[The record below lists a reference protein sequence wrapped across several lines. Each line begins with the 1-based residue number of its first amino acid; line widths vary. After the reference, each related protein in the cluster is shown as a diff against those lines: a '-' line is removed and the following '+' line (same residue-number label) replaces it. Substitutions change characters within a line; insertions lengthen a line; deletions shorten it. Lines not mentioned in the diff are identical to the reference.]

1 MAVEKMSL
9 AKALNESLRKALD
22 TDPKVLIMGEDV
34 GKLGGVFRITDG
46 LQKDFGEGR
55 VIDTPLAESGIV
67 GTAIGLALR
76 GYRPIVEIQFDGFVF
91 PAYDQIVTQL
101 AKMHARALGKVKMP
115 VVIRIPYG
123 GGIGAVE
130 HHSESPEALFAHVAG
145 LKVVS
150 PSNASDAYWMM
161 QQAVQSDDPIIFFEP
176 KRRYWDKGEL
186 DTESI
191 PGPLHKAAVAREGS
205 DLTLVAYGPM
215 VKVCLEAAA
224 AAQEEGK
231 SVEVLDLRSM
241 SPIDFDAVQASVEKT
256 GLLVVVHEAPVF
268 YGSGAEIAARITERC
283 FYHLEAPVLR
293 VGGYHAPTRRPGWR
307 TSTCRVS
314 TGCSMPSTARWRTE
328 ERVVTT
334 MTETSARFRE
344 FKMPDVG
351 EGLTEAEILKW
362 FVQPGD
368 TVTDGQ
374 VVCEV
379 ETAKAAVELPIP
391 FDGVVHEL
399 RFPEGTTVDVGEVI
413 IAVDVAPGS
422 GDAPAEPEPVQEA
435 VAEPAAEEAPKGRQP
450 VLVGYGVAESSTK
463 RRARK
468 GAEIPG
474 PAAAAAQAE
483 INGHRAKVAESRPLA
498 KPPVRKLAKDLGID
512 LATVTPTG
520 EGGVITREDVH
531 AAAAPA
537 PAEAPVRAEE
547 AVAAPAPVEAV
558 APVGRETRIPVKG
571 VRKAIA
577 QAMVGSAFTAPHVT
591 EFVTV
596 DVTRTMKL
604 VAELKEDKDMAG
616 VRVNP
621 LLVIAKALLVAIKRN
636 PAVNAAWDEANQEI
650 VQKHYVNLGI
660 AAATPRGLI
669 VPNIKDAHDKTLPEL
684 GAALADLVST
694 AREGKTSP
702 AAMAGGT
709 VTITN
714 VGVFGVDTG
723 TPILNPGESA
733 ILAVG
738 AIKLQPWVHKGKVKP
753 RQVTTLALSF
763 DHRLVDGELGSKVL
777 ADVAA
782 ILEQPKRLITW
793 G

>member
-1 MAVEKMSL
+1 M
-9 AKALNESLRKALD
+9 
-22 TDPKVLIMGEDV
+22 
-34 GKLGGVFRITDG
+34 
-46 LQKDFGEGR
+46 
-55 VIDTPLAESGIV
+55 
-67 GTAIGLALR
+67 
-76 GYRPIVEIQFDGFVF
+76 
-91 PAYDQIVTQL
+91 
-101 AKMHARALGKVKMP
+101 
-115 VVIRIPYG
+115 
-123 GGIGAVE
+123 
-130 HHSESPEALFAHVAG
+130 
-145 LKVVS
+145 
-150 PSNASDAYWMM
+150 
-161 QQAVQSDDPIIFFEP
+161 
-176 KRRYWDKGEL
+176 
-186 DTESI
+186 
-191 PGPLHKAAVAREGS
+191 
-205 DLTLVAYGPM
+205 
-215 VKVCLEAAA
+215 
-224 AAQEEGK
+224 
-231 SVEVLDLRSM
+231 
-241 SPIDFDAVQASVEKT
+241 
-256 GLLVVVHEAPVF
+256 
-268 YGSGAEIAARITERC
+268 
-283 FYHLEAPVLR
+283 
-293 VGGYHAPTRRPGWR
+293 
-307 TSTCRVS
+307 
-314 TGCSMPSTARWRTE
+314 
-328 ERVVTT
+328 TT

-399 RFPEGTTVDVGEVI
+399 RFPEGTTVDVGQVI
-413 IAVDVAPGS
+413 IAIDVAPGS
-422 GDAPAEPEPVQEA
+422 GDAPAPAPAAAPVQEP
-435 VAEPAAEEAPKGRQP
+435 VETPEAEAEPKGRTP

-463 RRARK
+463 RRPRK
-468 GAEIPG
+468 GAAAAPEAAAVAAAVQAELNGHAAPA
-474 PAAAAAQAE
+474 PAAAPAVPAQA
-483 INGHRAKVAESRPLA
+483 GVPGGRPLA

-520 EGGVITREDVH
+520 KDGIITREDVH
-531 AAAAPA
+531 AAAAPIA
-537 PAEAPVRAEE
+537 AEAPAAVPVAEPV
-547 AVAAPAPVEAV
+547 VAAAAEPHAAV
-558 APVGRETRIPVKG
+558 SSARETRIPVKG

-621 LLVIAKALLVAIKRN
+621 LLIIAKALLVAIKRN
-636 PAVNAAWDEANQEI
+636 PEVNAAWDEANQEI

-669 VPNIKDAHDKTLPEL
+669 VPNIKDAHDQTLPQLAASLGEL
-684 GAALADLVST
+684 VTT
-694 AREGKTSP
+694 ARDGKTSP

-793 G
+793 A

>member
-1 MAVEKMSL
+1 M
-9 AKALNESLRKALD
+9 
-22 TDPKVLIMGEDV
+22 
-34 GKLGGVFRITDG
+34 
-46 LQKDFGEGR
+46 
-55 VIDTPLAESGIV
+55 
-67 GTAIGLALR
+67 
-76 GYRPIVEIQFDGFVF
+76 
-91 PAYDQIVTQL
+91 
-101 AKMHARALGKVKMP
+101 
-115 VVIRIPYG
+115 
-123 GGIGAVE
+123 
-130 HHSESPEALFAHVAG
+130 
-145 LKVVS
+145 
-150 PSNASDAYWMM
+150 
-161 QQAVQSDDPIIFFEP
+161 
-176 KRRYWDKGEL
+176 
-186 DTESI
+186 
-191 PGPLHKAAVAREGS
+191 
-205 DLTLVAYGPM
+205 
-215 VKVCLEAAA
+215 
-224 AAQEEGK
+224 
-231 SVEVLDLRSM
+231 
-241 SPIDFDAVQASVEKT
+241 
-256 GLLVVVHEAPVF
+256 
-268 YGSGAEIAARITERC
+268 
-283 FYHLEAPVLR
+283 
-293 VGGYHAPTRRPGWR
+293 
-307 TSTCRVS
+307 
-314 TGCSMPSTARWRTE
+314 
-328 ERVVTT
+328 TT
-334 MTETSARFRE
+334 MTDTSNAARFRE

-362 FVQPGD
+362 YVQPGD

-399 RFPEGTTVDVGEVI
+399 RFPEGTTVDVGQVI

-422 GDAPAEPEPVQEA
+422 GDATPAAEPAPAAQPEPEP
-435 VAEPAAEEAPKGRQP
+435 EAPKGRQP
-450 VLVGYGVAESSTK
+450 VLVGYGVSESSTK

-468 GAEIPG
+468 GT
-474 PAAAAAQAE
+474 AAAASAASAPAASAIQSE
-483 INGHRAKVAESRPLA
+483 MNGHAAAVVVVVPESRPLA

-512 LATVTPTG
+512 LATVVPTG
-520 EGGVITREDVH
+520 EGGIITREDVH
-531 AAAAPA
+531 AAAKPVPAQAPAPIAAPVATAPAPEAPA
-537 PAEAPVRAEE
+537 PAV
-547 AVAAPAPVEAV
+547 VTT
-558 APVGRETRIPVKG
+558 VGARETRIPVKG

-621 LLVIAKALLVAIKRN
+621 LLIIAKALLVAIKRN
-636 PAVNAAWDEANQEI
+636 PEVNAAWDEANQEI

-669 VPNIKDAHDKTLPEL
+669 VPNIKDAHEQTLPQLAASL
-684 GAALADLVST
+684 GELVST

-793 G
+793 A

>member
-1 MAVEKMSL
+1 M
-9 AKALNESLRKALD
+9 
-22 TDPKVLIMGEDV
+22 
-34 GKLGGVFRITDG
+34 
-46 LQKDFGEGR
+46 
-55 VIDTPLAESGIV
+55 
-67 GTAIGLALR
+67 
-76 GYRPIVEIQFDGFVF
+76 
-91 PAYDQIVTQL
+91 
-101 AKMHARALGKVKMP
+101 
-115 VVIRIPYG
+115 
-123 GGIGAVE
+123 
-130 HHSESPEALFAHVAG
+130 
-145 LKVVS
+145 
-150 PSNASDAYWMM
+150 
-161 QQAVQSDDPIIFFEP
+161 
-176 KRRYWDKGEL
+176 
-186 DTESI
+186 
-191 PGPLHKAAVAREGS
+191 
-205 DLTLVAYGPM
+205 
-215 VKVCLEAAA
+215 
-224 AAQEEGK
+224 
-231 SVEVLDLRSM
+231 
-241 SPIDFDAVQASVEKT
+241 
-256 GLLVVVHEAPVF
+256 
-268 YGSGAEIAARITERC
+268 
-283 FYHLEAPVLR
+283 
-293 VGGYHAPTRRPGWR
+293 
-307 TSTCRVS
+307 
-314 TGCSMPSTARWRTE
+314 
-328 ERVVTT
+328 TT
-334 MTETSARFRE
+334 MTDTSNAARFRE

-362 FVQPGD
+362 YVQPGD
-368 TVTDGQ
+368 TVSDGQ

-399 RFPEGTTVDVGEVI
+399 RFPEGTTVDVGQVI

-422 GDAPAEPEPVQEA
+422 GDAAPAAAPEPEAAPD
-435 VAEPAAEEAPKGRQP
+435 AEEPKGRQP

-468 GAEIPG
+468 GTAPATG
-474 PAAAAAQAE
+474 APAAAAAAVQGE
-483 INGHRAKVAESRPLA
+483 LNGHAGRVPDARPLA

-520 EGGVITREDVH
+520 EGGIITREDVH
-531 AAAAPA
+531 AAATPAPA
-537 PAEAPVRAEE
+537 P
-547 AVAAPAPVEAV
+547 VAAPAESVVAALADEAAPVAVPVEAG
-558 APVGRETRIPVKG
+558 ARETRIPVKG

-621 LLVIAKALLVAIKRN
+621 LLIIAKALLVAIKRN
-636 PAVNAAWDEANQEI
+636 PDVNAAWDEANQEI
-650 VQKHYVNLGI
+650 VRKHYVNLGI

-669 VPNIKDAHDKTLPEL
+669 VPNIKDAHEQTLPQL
-684 GAALADLVST
+684 AASLAELVST
-694 AREGKTSP
+694 AREGRTSP

-793 G
+793 A